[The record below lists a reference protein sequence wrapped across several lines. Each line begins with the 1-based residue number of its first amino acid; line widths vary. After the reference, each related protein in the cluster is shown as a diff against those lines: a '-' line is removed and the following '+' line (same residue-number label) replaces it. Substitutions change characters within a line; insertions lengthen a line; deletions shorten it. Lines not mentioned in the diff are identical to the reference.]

1 MDRRIDYNYFH
12 WGPFLYNTTM
22 LKEEIDKI
30 KNLCSKEN
38 NDYRKNLAGIIKHE
52 HEIDPK
58 KMFPII
64 FPYLQSYVQAF
75 LEYNPKPLGNKL
87 ELTAAWVNYMTKFES
102 NPMHTHDDDLSFVL
116 FTQVPEDLK
125 KEYDNN
131 IGNAKPGALNF
142 IYSLEQ
148 RTELIN
154 QHSFFPSVGELF
166 IFPACLNHDV
176 NSFQSEGERIS
187 VSGNVRITNG

>member
-1 MDRRIDYNYFH
+1 
-12 WGPFLYNTTM
+12 M

-30 KNLCSKEN
+30 KNLCSKKN

-52 HEIDPK
+52 YEIDPK

-75 LEYNPKPLGNKL
+75 SEYNPKPLGNKL

-116 FTQVPEDLK
+116 FIQVPEDLK
-125 KEYDNN
+125 KEYDKN

-142 IYSLEQ
+142 IYSLES
-148 RTELIN
+148 RKELMN
-154 QHSFFPSVGELF
+154 QHSFFPAVRELF

-187 VSGNVRITNG
+187 VSGNVKITNG